1 MDTTEL
7 RNLIASQRVG
17 WSLGQPFY
25 VSPELYEIER
35 RGWLARQPHIL
46 GHSSEIPEVGSF
58 MVREL
63 LGESLIVVRDKEGV
77 ARGFY
82 NVCRHRGS
90 RICDRDGRATS
101 LMCPYHAWS
110 YRLDGSLRAA
120 AALPDG
126 VDTGKLGLRPIQ
138 VREFGGLVVGSL
150 EGNLTNLDE
159 VEAALS
165 PGLLYHGIP
174 TARVAARRSYP
185 THGNWKL
192 VIENFLE
199 CYHCV
204 PSHVEYCTVMGHVET
219 LGYDS
224 PAKAAQWDASVAKW
238 FETEAD
244 KGSPLTL
251 LGSLVGDGTFGATRA
266 PIGRDRR
273 TQSQDGQ
280 PVAPLM
286 GRTPA
291 FDGGFGYFRW
301 DPFVHLTT
309 LNDHAVFFQFFPTG
323 PHSTDVTLTWLVDG
337 DAKESEVDVERM
349 VWLWDVT
356 TLQDKIII
364 ERNADGVRSRAY
376 APGPYS
382 KLEDWTVRFIN
393 QYLSGL
399 REDLDTPQGAGTA
412 RLAVRR

>member
-1 MDTTEL
+1 MQPTDL
-7 RNLIASQRVG
+7 RELIASQRPG

-25 VSPELYEIER
+25 VSPEVYEYER

-46 GHSSEIPEVGSF
+46 GHSSEIREVGSF
-58 MVREL
+58 IVRNL
-63 LGESLIVVRDKEGV
+63 LGESLIVLRDSEGV

-90 RICDRDGRATS
+90 KICDRDGRATS
-101 LMCPYHAWS
+101 LLCPYHAWS

-120 AALPDG
+120 AALPEG
-126 VDTGKLGLRPIQ
+126 IDTSILGLRPIP
-138 VREFGGLVVGSL
+138 VREMGGLILGSL
-150 EGNLTNLDE
+150 EGDLRHLDD
-159 VEAALS
+159 VAAKLE
-165 PGLLYHGIP
+165 PGLQYHGIP
-174 TARVAARRSYP
+174 GARIAARRCYP
-185 THGNWKL
+185 TKGNWKL

-199 CYHCV
+199 CYHCP
-204 PSHVEYCTVMGHVET
+204 PSHTEYCSVMGHVDA

-224 PAKAAQWDASVAKW
+224 PTKSGQWDERVKVW
-238 FETEAD
+238 FDSEAD

-251 LGSLVGDGTFGATRA
+251 LGSLVGDGTYGATRA
-266 PIGRDRR
+266 PIGGGRR

-291 FDGGFGYFRW
+291 FDGGFGYFRC

-323 PHSTDVTLTWLVDG
+323 PDSTDVTLTWLVDG
-337 DAKESEVDVERM
+337 SASDSDVDVDRM

-356 TLQDKIII
+356 TLQDKVII

-382 KLEDWTVRFIN
+382 KLEDWTVRFID
-393 QYLSGL
+393 QYLNGVKQALGS
-399 REDLDTPQGAGTA
+399 
-412 RLAVRR
+412 